1 MKYIGAHINKQKTLL
16 NTMINISTNDGNA
29 LQFFASNPRSIH
41 IANIEKYKQEAPE
54 IIAYCKKNNFKLI
67 IHSPYTVNLAKEF
80 KNGYRD
86 CDIKDLYGIKILL
99 NELILADIL
108 GAVGTVV
115 HVGKY
120 TTLTY
125 DQGLENMRNALKY
138 IINNIKDLHLKSKII
153 LETPAGQG
161 TELLTNLKDF
171 LEFYNSFS
179 KEEKNYFKICID
191 TAHVWSSG
199 YELKDAIGFQPN
211 SFPSTQRAN
220 INYSLPLVFVSTTV
234 PKIQP
239 FYRQVYYKPN
249 NPNFAQQGGVSS
261 STFLLKKK
269 FDTITN
275 NAAVFKA
282 NKNSKD
288 YGPGS
293 N

>member
-16 NTMINISTNDGNA
+16 NTMTSISTNDGNA

-41 IANIEKYKQEAPE
+41 LANIEKYKQEAPE
-54 IIAYCKKNNFKLI
+54 IIAYCKKHNFKLV

-80 KNGYRD
+80 KNGSRD

-108 GAVGTVV
+108 GAAGTVV

-120 TTLTY
+120 TTLTH
-125 DQGLENMRNALKY
+125 DQGLENMRNALKF

-199 YELKDAIGFQPN
+199 YELKDAIE
-211 SFPSTQRAN
+211 
-220 INYSLPLVFVSTTV
+220 L
-234 PKIQP
+234 
-239 FYRQVYYKPN
+239 
-249 NPNFAQQGGVSS
+249 
-261 STFLLKKK
+261 FLK
-269 FDTITN
+269 
-275 NAAVFKA
+275 
-282 NKNSKD
+282 KNSKD
-288 YGPGS
+288 IAVIHLNNSEKNKGS
-293 N
+293 KVDVHAPIFNGKIDLQDIDDVINTFKKYNTEPIIILECPSINYNKDINHIKNNE